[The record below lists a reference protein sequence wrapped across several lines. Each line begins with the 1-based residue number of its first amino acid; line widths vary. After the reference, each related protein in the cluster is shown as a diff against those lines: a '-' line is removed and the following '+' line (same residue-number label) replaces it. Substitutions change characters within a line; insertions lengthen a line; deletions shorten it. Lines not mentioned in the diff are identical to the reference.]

1 MKKLLLAALIF
12 AGLTCTAQQKN
23 TASSANDKETVVVVN
38 TSMGTIKAKLYN
50 DTPLHRD
57 NFLKLVKEGWYNG
70 SPFHRVIKEFMIQG
84 GQNADGRLD
93 PGYTIP
99 AEIKSNHFHVK
110 GALAAA
116 RQGDQ
121 VNPKKASSGSQ
132 FYIVQGKKFDENW
145 LNMYENRTGKVF
157 SARQRQAY
165 QTVGGSPHVDG
176 EYTIFGEVIE
186 GLDVVDKI
194 ANVKTG
200 NMDVPVEPVTI
211 ISVTVDKGAEK
222 ACDKKCENKSGKKSC
237 CQ

>member
-23 TASSANDKETVVVVN
+23 TASSANDKETVVVIN

-99 AEIKSNHFHVK
+99 AEIKSNHFLV
-110 GALAAA
+110 
-116 RQGDQ
+116 
-121 VNPKKASSGSQ
+121 
-132 FYIVQGKKFDENW
+132 
-145 LNMYENRTGKVF
+145 
-157 SARQRQAY
+157 
-165 QTVGGSPHVDG
+165 
-176 EYTIFGEVIE
+176 
-186 GLDVVDKI
+186 
-194 ANVKTG
+194 
-200 NMDVPVEPVTI
+200 
-211 ISVTVDKGAEK
+211 
-222 ACDKKCENKSGKKSC
+222 
-237 CQ
+237 